1 MSISGI
7 HNSEVLFLILWG
19 GRKCPT
25 INNLHNFSRR
35 FWLQG
40 RGFAVPGQYEL
51 FGIAA
56 FSPSEF
62 SSNFNKPIIFSK
74 KMKEIKK
81 FNEQERQSY
90 VPASVKVIEVTAQK
104 VMCTSPSPNEFSP
117 YQDGWNI

>member
-1 MSISGI
+1 MGNTVTYYSR
-7 HNSEVLFLILWG
+7 VLALNLCGGG

-25 INNLHNFSRR
+25 INNLHNFPRR

-74 KMKEIKK
+74 KYGT
-81 FNEQERQSY
+81 N
-90 VPASVKVIEVTAQK
+90 QK
-104 VMCTSPSPNEFSP
+104 I
-117 YQDGWNI
+117 Q